1 MMFTIASIILMCLLH
16 KNTSEWTVNWSL
28 VRGLCWLFM
37 FQMGE
42 IQKQRY
48 ETDVDRDNTFT
59 ILGDDYETVAAI
71 ASYIK

>member
-1 MMFTIASIILMCLLH
+1 
-16 KNTSEWTVNWSL
+16 
-28 VRGLCWLFM
+28 M